1 MGLSHMLASLLGTD
15 RVDDVARRI
24 AERSQGAVWQ
34 RVSHRIASLAGSEA
48 RGYVRARAGA
58 IVLRETNLIIAEE
71 QLRGDSLPMRIYQ
84 AALER
89 VIDLATEQSRQQR
102 QQAQPVR
109 KVA

>member
-1 MGLSHMLASLLGTD
+1 MGLSQMLASLLGTD
-15 RVDDVARRI
+15 RVDELARRI

-34 RVSHRIASLAGSEA
+34 RVAHRISTLAGSEA

-58 IVLRETNLIIAEE
+58 IVLRETNLIVAEE
-71 QLRGDSLPMRIYQ
+71 SIHTESLPMKIYQ

-89 VIDLATEQSRQQR
+89 VIGLIVEQNRQQR
-102 QQAQPVR
+102 QQAQPR

>member
-1 MGLSHMLASLLGTD
+1 MLASLLGTD
-15 RVDDVARRI
+15 RVDELARRI

-34 RVSHRIASLAGSEA
+34 RVVHRISTLAGSEA

-58 IVLRETNLIIAEE
+58 IVLRETNLIVAEE
-71 QLRGDSLPMRIYQ
+71 NIHTESLPMKIYQ

-89 VIDLATEQSRQQR
+89 VIELIVQQDRQQR
-102 QQAQPVR
+102 QQAQPR

>member
-1 MGLSHMLASLLGTD
+1 MALSQLLAALLGTD
-15 RVDDVARRI
+15 RVDELSRRI

-34 RVSHRIASLAGSEA
+34 RVAHRIDSLAGSEA

-58 IVLRETNLIIAEE
+58 IVLRETNLIVAEE
-71 QLRGDSLPMRIYQ
+71 NIRAESLPMKIYQ

-89 VIDLATEQSRQQR
+89 VIDLIAEQNRQQR
-102 QQAQPVR
+102 QQTQRTR

>member
-1 MGLSHMLASLLGTD
+1 MGLSQLLASLLGTD
-15 RVDDVARRI
+15 RVDEFARRI

-34 RVSHRIASLAGSEA
+34 RVVHRISTLAGSEA

-58 IVLRETNLIIAEE
+58 IVLRETNLIVAEE
-71 QLRGDSLPMRIYQ
+71 NIRTESLPMKIYQ

-89 VIDLATEQSRQQR
+89 VVELIVEQNRRQR
-102 QQAQPVR
+102 EQAQPAR